1 MLASVESLLGS
12 IAFAVAL
19 GLSGLIAGFII
30 CRRGKAKD

>member
-19 GLSGLIAGFII
+19 GLTGLIAGFIV
-30 CRRGKAKD
+30 CRKGKAKE